1 MTPNPA
7 PSGSLRSGFILLLGP
22 LALMWVVEIADF
34 LVPVLHLDRFGIRPR
49 EVVGLAG
56 IVLAPFLHGGFG
68 HLAANSVP
76 FLVLGGLVL
85 LGGRGL
91 FLALSTWVVV
101 VGGAGVWLLGA
112 SGTSHIGASLVIFG
126 YLGFLLGRG
135 LFERRAGGILVA
147 IILLGTYGGV
157 LHGLFPGQPGV
168 SWLGHLCGF
177 LSGGL
182 ASWALGGGKRE
193 G

>member
-1 MTPNPA
+1 MNPA
-7 PSGSLRSGFILLLGP
+7 PSDSLRSRAFILLGP
-22 LALMWVVEIADF
+22 LVLMWGLEAADF
-34 LVPVLHLDRFGIRPR
+34 LVPVLRLDRFGIRPR
-49 EVVGLAG
+49 EALGLAG
-56 IVLAPFLHGGFG
+56 ILFSPFLHGGFG

-91 FLALSTWVVV
+91 FLALSTWVTV

-147 IILLGTYGGV
+147 VVLLATYGGV
-157 LHGLFPGQPGV
+157 LHGLLPGQPGV

-177 LSGGL
+177 LAGGL
-182 ASWALGGGKRE
+182 ASWALGSGEGG
-193 G
+193 